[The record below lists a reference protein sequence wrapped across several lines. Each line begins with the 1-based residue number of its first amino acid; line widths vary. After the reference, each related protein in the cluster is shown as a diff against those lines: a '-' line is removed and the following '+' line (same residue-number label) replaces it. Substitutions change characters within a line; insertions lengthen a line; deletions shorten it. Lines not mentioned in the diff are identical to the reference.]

1 MAQKVQVSVI
11 CDLPHT
17 GEAEGQETVVF
28 SFDGT
33 AYEIDACTEHA
44 KELREKISPFV
55 EHARRASAP
64 GRSSA
69 RKRQPQPGAGRQQSA
84 QIREWAKSRGL
95 KVNERGRIPAS
106 IVAEYESA
114 R

>member
-11 CDLPHT
+11 CDLPHSKET
-17 GEAEGQETVVF
+17 AGQETVAF

-33 AYEIDACTEHA
+33 AYEVDACSEHA
-44 KELREKISPFV
+44 KELRSKISPFV
-55 EHARRASAP
+55 EHARRASAH
-64 GRSSA
+64 GRA
-69 RKRQPQPGAGRQQSA
+69 RRRQSQAGGSRQQSA

-95 KVNERGRIPAS
+95 KVSERGRIPAS
-106 IVAEYESA
+106 IVAQYEAA

>member
-33 AYEIDACTEHA
+33 AYEIDACTEHV
-44 KELREKISPFV
+44 KEL
-55 EHARRASAP
+55 
-64 GRSSA
+64 
-69 RKRQPQPGAGRQQSA
+69 
-84 QIREWAKSRGL
+84 REWAKSRGL

>member
-11 CDLPHT
+11 CDLPHS
-17 GEAEGQETVVF
+17 GETQGDETVAF

-33 AYEIDACTEHA
+33 AYEIDACAEHA
-44 KELREKISPFV
+44 KELREKIGPFV
-55 EHARRASAP
+55 EHARRASAQ
-64 GRSSA
+64 GRG
-69 RKRQPQPGAGRQQSA
+69 RRRQQATTSRQQSA

-106 IVAEYESA
+106 IVAEYEAA

>member
-28 SFDGT
+28 SFDGS
-33 AYEIDACTEHA
+33 AYEIDTCTEHA
-44 KELREKISPFV
+44 KELRDKIGPFA
-55 EHARRASAP
+55 EHARKAP
-64 GRSSA
+64 AQGRG
-69 RKRQPQPGAGRQQSA
+69 RKRQPQGSAGRQQSA
-84 QIREWAKSRGL
+84 QIREWAKSHGL

>member
-17 GEAEGQETVVF
+17 GEAEGQETLVF

-44 KELREKISPFV
+44 KELRDKVSPFV

-64 GRSSA
+64 GRG
-69 RKRQPQPGAGRQQSA
+69 RKRQPQASTGRQQSA

-114 R
+114 S

>member
-1 MAQKVQVSVI
+1 MVQKVQVSVI
-11 CDLPHT
+11 CDLPHS
-17 GEAEGQETVVF
+17 GETEGDETVAF

-33 AYEIDACTEHA
+33 AYEIDACTQHA
-44 KELREKISPFV
+44 KELREKVGPFV
-55 EHARRASAP
+55 EHARRASAQ
-64 GRSSA
+64 GRG
-69 RKRQPQPGAGRQQSA
+69 RKRQQQAGAGRQQSA

-95 KVNERGRIPAS
+95 KVSERGRIPAS

>member
-11 CDLPHT
+11 CDLPHSG
-17 GEAEGQETVVF
+17 GEAEGQETVAF
-28 SFDGT
+28 TFDGT
-33 AYEIDACTEHA
+33 SYEIDACSGHA
-44 KELREKISPFV
+44 KELRDLMSPFV
-55 EHARRASAP
+55 AHARRASVQ
-64 GRSSA
+64 GRG
-69 RKRQPQPGAGRQQSA
+69 RKRQQQSGGSRQQSA

-106 IVAEYESA
+106 IVAEFEAA

>member
-1 MAQKVQVSVI
+1 MAQRVQVSVI

-44 KELREKISPFV
+44 KELRDKISPFV
-55 EHARRASAP
+55 EHAAGHRLRAAGASA
-64 GRSSA
+64 R
-69 RKRQPQPGAGRQQSA
+69 PQAGAVRQQSA

>member
-11 CDLPHT
+11 CDLPHS
-17 GEAEGQETVVF
+17 GETQGDETVAF

-33 AYEIDACTEHA
+33 AYEIDACAEHA
-44 KELREKISPFV
+44 KELREKISPFA
-55 EHARRASAP
+55 EHARRASAQ
-64 GRSSA
+64 GRG
-69 RKRQPQPGAGRQQSA
+69 RKRQQQAAASRQQSA

>member
-17 GEAEGQETVVF
+17 GEAEGQETLVF

-44 KELREKISPFV
+44 KELRDKVSPFV
-55 EHARRASAP
+55 EHARRASAAG
-64 GRSSA
+64 GRG
-69 RKRQPQPGAGRQQSA
+69 RKRQPQASAGRQQSA

>member
-1 MAQKVQVSVI
+1 MVQKVQVSVI
-11 CDLPHT
+11 CDLPHNSET
-17 GEAEGQETVVF
+17 EGDETVAF

-33 AYEIDACTEHA
+33 AYEIDACAVHA
-44 KELREKISPFV
+44 KELREKINPFM

-64 GRSSA
+64 GRG
-69 RKRQPQPGAGRQQSA
+69 RKRQPQAAAGRQQSA
-84 QIREWAKSRGL
+84 EIREWAKSRGL

>member
-1 MAQKVQVSVI
+1 MAQKVQVSVV
-11 CDLPHT
+11 CDLPHGKET
-17 GEAEGQETVVF
+17 EGQETVTF
-28 SFDGT
+28 AYDGT

-44 KELREKISPFV
+44 KELRDKISPFV
-55 EHARRASAP
+55 EHGRRVSAQ
-64 GRSSA
+64 GRG
-69 RKRQPQPGAGRQQSA
+69 RKRQSQAASSRQQSA

-106 IVAEYESA
+106 IVAEYEAA

>member
-11 CDLPHT
+11 CDLPHS
-17 GEAEGQETVVF
+17 GETQGDETVAF

-33 AYEIDACTEHA
+33 AYEIDACAEHA

-55 EHARRASAP
+55 EHARRASAQ
-64 GRSSA
+64 GRG
-69 RKRQPQPGAGRQQSA
+69 RRRQQAAASRQQSA

-106 IVAEYESA
+106 IVAEYESS

>member
-11 CDLPHT
+11 CDLPHA

-33 AYEIDACTEHA
+33 AYEIDACPEHA
-44 KELREKISPFV
+44 KELRDKISPFV
-55 EHARRASAP
+55 EHARRATP
-64 GRSSA
+64 HGRT
-69 RKRQPQPGAGRQQSA
+69 RKRQSQAGAGRHQSA

>member
-17 GEAEGQETVVF
+17 GEAEGQETVAF

-33 AYEIDACTEHA
+33 AYEIDACPEHA
-44 KELREKISPFV
+44 KELHDKISPFV
-55 EHARRASAP
+55 EHARRASGQ
-64 GRSSA
+64 GRG
-69 RKRQPQPGAGRQQSA
+69 RKRQPQPSAGKQQSA

>member
-44 KELREKISPFV
+44 NELRDKISPFV
-55 EHARRASAP
+55 EHARRASAQ
-64 GRSSA
+64 GRG
-69 RKRQPQPGAGRQQSA
+69 RKRQPHGGAVRQQSS
-84 QIREWAKSRGL
+84 QIREWAKNRGL
-95 KVNERGRIPAS
+95 QVNERGRIPAS